1 MMSGQDN
8 QSVESQMAKIKSLL
22 KCPVCLDI
30 PRCLPPPSCPSGHI
44 VCLPCKTRLPHCPI
58 VELPNCPTCRQPMPV
73 NMINSVVG
81 AIIEQVEHSCKYS
94 DQGCEVKMMLKDLLV
109 HERICLERTVRVPLC
124 PYNDCESNVKLKD
137 IIGIVFFYC
146 LLFSYVF
153 WCFETIGRE
162 GFFGGFP

>member
-1 MMSGQDN
+1 MSGQDN
-8 QSVESQMAKIKSLL
+8 QSVESQMAKIKSHLE
-22 KCPVCLDI
+22 CPVCLDI

-58 VELPNCPTCRQPMPV
+58 VELPICPTCRQPMPV

-109 HERICLERTVRVPLC
+109 HERSC
-124 PYNDCESNVKLKD
+124 PEKL
-137 IIGIVFFYC
+137 FFGV
-146 LLFSYVF
+146 LKQLA
-153 WCFETIGRE
+153 EE
-162 GFFGGFP
+162 GFFEGSP